1 MRVQSAPSLPALAT
15 GTDAAGT
22 GSSEGL
28 EIFVSTRKYEK
39 RRKKER
45 EFFLERPSEDAFPPS
60 SLDGREKTLT
70 PSLSCRLPSP
80 PSRCA
85 ADAEAAAAAEAPQQG
100 PPHPLRLRYL
110 RPQPPHLRRE
120 PARLLAGPR
129 RGLGGQPLSLGGP
142 RGVGPQRGGALLERG
157 GGGLTRR
164 EPRAEALV
172 LLLQG
177 GLAQGEGAGGEPEG
191 EL

>member
-1 MRVQSAPSLPALAT
+1 MSSYFETACSLPFFSTLHCQKRGQPGMRVQSAPSLPALAT

-70 PSLSCRLPSP
+70 PSLSRRLPSP
-80 PSRCA
+80 PSLSLFSS
-85 ADAEAAAAAEAPQQG
+85 
-100 PPHPLRLRYL
+100 PPHPTHT
-110 RPQPPHLRRE
+110 PKTKQDPGHGA
-120 PARLLAGPR
+120 PARLDRRRRLLPLHACRQGARGRAQGQAVVLLTAR
-129 RGLGGQPLSLGGP
+129 RGG
-142 RGVGPQRGGALLERG
+142 
-157 GGGLTRR
+157 
-164 EPRAEALV
+164 
-172 LLLQG
+172 
-177 GLAQGEGAGGEPEG
+177 
-191 EL
+191 